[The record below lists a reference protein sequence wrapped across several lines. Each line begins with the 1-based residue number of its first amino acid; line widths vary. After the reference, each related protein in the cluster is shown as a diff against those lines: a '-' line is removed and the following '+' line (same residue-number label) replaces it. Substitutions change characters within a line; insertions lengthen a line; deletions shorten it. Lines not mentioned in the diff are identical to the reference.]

1 MNFRKFHPIIKIVN
15 GSLVDLPTPANIS
28 VNWNYGS
35 LLGLVL
41 IIQLVTGI
49 VLATRFSGHS
59 DLSFDSVIII
69 YQDGKVLKIREE
81 VVWIKIHFLLK

>member
-1 MNFRKFHPIIKIVN
+1 MPSIIYIRSPPPTITFRKRHPLLKIVN
-15 GSLVDLPTPANIS
+15 STLVDLPSPANLS

-41 IIQLVTGI
+41 IIQLISGI

-59 DLSFDSVIII
+59 DLSFDSVISI
-69 YQDGKVLKIREE
+69 YQDSNYG
-81 VVWIKIHFLLK
+81 